1 MVNVEKTSSSL
12 LKKFS
17 PSELKDYEKRKIVFW
32 YDMDKTGWDEE
43 KQAPSGE
50 LEEIIKILNGEN
62 IKFHILNNNY
72 FETKKL
78 LEIEDLESNY
88 LIYSPEEE
96 RPHEENWLFDIQ
108 LYSSKFENS
117 RISDIK
123 SEFEIDGYELDDFFT
138 EYQKFFGNQKERVQ
152 PLKKLHQKDWREKEF

>member
-12 LKKFS
+12 LKKFH
-17 PSELKDYEKRKIVFW
+17 PSERKDYEKRKIVFW
-32 YDMDKTGWDEE
+32 YDRDKTGWDEE

-50 LEEIIKILNGEN
+50 LEEIIKILAEEN
-62 IKFHILNNNY
+62 IKFHPLSDNY

-78 LEIEDLESNY
+78 LEIEDPESNY

-117 RISDIK
+117 QISDIK
-123 SEFEIDGYELDDFFT
+123 REFEISVFRLQVNPRIPGCFLLQE
-138 EYQKFFGNQKERVQ
+138 
-152 PLKKLHQKDWREKEF
+152 